1 MQRRPFFQPPKE
13 TIRINEHIRTFEVRV
28 IDADGKQLGV
38 LTVPA
43 AMERAKERGLDLVE
57 VSPTAQPPVCRIM
70 DFGKYKYEI
79 SKKQKASKAKQH
91 VIKVKEI
98 KFHPKTGENDYNYR
112 LVQAKEFLEKGFK
125 VKATVVF
132 RGREM
137 AHMEFG
143 SRWLKK
149 MAVDLDGLGAA
160 ETGSIQEGR
169 NVTTIFAP
177 VKHHTGG
184 TPPKPKPGAPVAPGA
199 PTPAAA
205 APKTAEAKPTDT
217 AKAVPAASA
226 VSASAASASAAS
238 APGTGEGRQEV
249 SAGPA

>member
-1 MQRRPFFQPPKE
+1 LQRRPFFSAPKE
-13 TIRINEHIRTFEVRV
+13 TIRINEHIRTYEVRV

-38 LTVPA
+38 LTVPVA
-43 AMERAKERGLDLVE
+43 LERAKERGLDLVE

-79 SKKQKASKAKQH
+79 SKKAKASKAKQH

-112 LVQAKEFLEKGFK
+112 LVQAKEFLEKGYK

-149 MAVDLDGLGAA
+149 MAVDLDGIGQA

-169 NVTTIFAP
+169 NVMTIFAP
-177 VKHHTGG
+177 VKHHVQ
-184 TPPKPKPGAPVAPGA
+184 PPVKPKAPAAPKAPGA
-199 PTPAAA
+199 EGAAAPTAAAA
-205 APKTAEAKPTDT
+205 APEGAPKG
-217 AKAVPAASA
+217 AA
-226 VSASAASASAAS
+226 
-238 APGTGEGRQEV
+238 GESREV
-249 SAGPA
+249 SPAGQA

>member
-13 TIRINEHIRTFEVRV
+13 TIRINEHIRTYEVRV

-43 AMERAKERGLDLVE
+43 ALERAKERGLDLVE

-112 LVQAKEFLEKGFK
+112 LVQAKEFLEKGYK

-149 MAVDLDGLGAA
+149 MAVDLAGVGAA

-184 TPPKPKPGAPVAPGA
+184 TPPKPKPGAPGTVAAATPKPGEAAKPVPA
-199 PTPAAA
+199 PAPAAA
-205 APKTAEAKPTDT
+205 SANA
-217 AKAVPAASA
+217 PAASP
-226 VSASAASASAAS
+226 
-238 APGTGEGRQEV
+238 APSEV
-249 SAGPA
+249 QSS

>member
-1 MQRRPFFQPPKE
+1 LQRRPFFSAPKE

-28 IDADGKQLGV
+28 IDADGAQLGV
-38 LTVPA
+38 LPVPVA
-43 AMERAKERGLDLVE
+43 LEKARERSLDLVE
-57 VSPTAQPPVCRIM
+57 VSPTSQPPVCRIM

-79 SKKQKASKAKQH
+79 SKKAKASKAKQH

-112 LVQAKEFLEKGFK
+112 LVQAKEFLDKGFK

-149 MAVDLDGLGAA
+149 MAVDLEGVGAA
-160 ETGSIQEGR
+160 ETGSMVEGR

-177 VKHHTGG
+177 VKHAGHHI
-184 TPPKPKPGAPVAPGA
+184 KPKKPITPAGTAPTIAGTAPVAS
-199 PTPAAA
+199 PAV
-205 APKTAEAKPTDT
+205 APKGPEAPQ
-217 AKAVPAASA
+217 ASVPQS
-226 VSASAASASAAS
+226 
-238 APGTGEGRQEV
+238 
-249 SAGPA
+249 

>member
-1 MQRRPFFQPPKE
+1 MQRRPFFTAPKE
-13 TIRINEHIRTFEVRV
+13 TIRINEHIRTYEVRV

-43 AMERAKERGLDLVE
+43 ALERAKERGLDLVE

-79 SKKQKASKAKQH
+79 SKKAKASKAKQH
-91 VIKVKEI
+91 IIKVKEI

-149 MAVDLDGLGAA
+149 MVVDLAGIGLA

-169 NVTTIFAP
+169 NVTTIFGP
-177 VKHHTGG
+177 VKHHVQ
-184 TPPKPKPGAPVAPGA
+184 PVAKPKPAGVPGEKPAAAPGA
-199 PTPAAA
+199 APAPEAAKSESGVTGESKEA
-205 APKTAEAKPTDT
+205 AP
-217 AKAVPAASA
+217 
-226 VSASAASASAAS
+226 
-238 APGTGEGRQEV
+238 
-249 SAGPA
+249 AGQA

>member
-1 MQRRPFFQPPKE
+1 MQRRPFFSAPKE
-13 TIRINEHIRTFEVRV
+13 TIRINEHIRTYEVRV

-38 LTVPA
+38 LTVPTA
-43 AMERAKERGLDLVE
+43 IERAKEKGLDLVE

-79 SKKQKASKAKQH
+79 SKKAKASKAKQH

-112 LVQAKEFLEKGFK
+112 LVQAKEFLDKGFK

-143 SRWLKK
+143 SRWLRK
-149 MAVDLDGLGAA
+149 MTADLSGVGQA

-177 VKHHTGG
+177 VKHHISV
-184 TPPKPKPGAPVAPGA
+184 PAKPKAPSAPKAPGA
-199 PTPAAA
+199 DGATDGAAETAVAAETAPAAETPAAS
-205 APKTAEAKPTDT
+205 EGAK
-217 AKAVPAASA
+217 
-226 VSASAASASAAS
+226 
-238 APGTGEGRQEV
+238 GESGESREV
-249 SAGPA
+249 SPAGQV

>member
-149 MAVDLDGLGAA
+149 MAVDLVGVGAA

-184 TPPKPKPGAPVAPGA
+184 TPPKPKPGTAVGAGPVTAAVAPKPG
-199 PTPAAA
+199 
-205 APKTAEAKPTDT
+205 EAKP
-217 AKAVPAASA
+217 A
-226 VSASAASASAAS
+226 
-238 APGTGEGRQEV
+238 APGSTAPAVASEGRAEV
-249 SAGPA
+249 PAGPA

>member
-1 MQRRPFFQPPKE
+1 
-13 TIRINEHIRTFEVRV
+13 VRV

-38 LTVPA
+38 LTVPVA
-43 AMERAKERGLDLVE
+43 LEKAKERGLDLVE

-79 SKKQKASKAKQH
+79 SKKAKASKAKQH
-91 VIKVKEI
+91 IIKVKEI

-149 MAVDLDGLGAA
+149 MVVDLVGIGLA

-169 NVTTIFAP
+169 NVTTIFGP
-177 VKHHTGG
+177 VKHHVQ
-184 TPPKPKPGAPVAPGA
+184 PVAKPKAPGETA
-199 PTPAAA
+199 GVVAVAKPAGTEVKTPASDAA
-205 APKTAEAKPTDT
+205 A
-217 AKAVPAASA
+217 KA
-226 VSASAASASAAS
+226 
-238 APGTGEGRQEV
+238 TGESREAAP
-249 SAGPA
+249 AGQA

>member
-13 TIRINEHIRTFEVRV
+13 TIRINEHIRTYEVRV

-43 AMERAKERGLDLVE
+43 ALEKARERGLDLVE

-70 DFGKYKYEI
+70 DFGKYKYEV

-149 MAVDLDGLGAA
+149 MAADLVGVGQA

-184 TPPKPKPGAPVAPGA
+184 TPPKPKPAGPAASPGSPAASAAPKAGEA
-199 PTPAAA
+199 KPAAA
-205 APKTAEAKPTDT
+205 P
-217 AKAVPAASA
+217 AVPAAQA
-226 VSASAASASAAS
+226 ASAAPA
-238 APGTGEGRQEV
+238 APGAGEGRAEV

>member
-1 MQRRPFFQPPKE
+1 LQRRPFFSAPKE
-13 TIRINEHIRTFEVRV
+13 TIRINEHIRTYEVRV

-43 AMERAKERGLDLVE
+43 AMEKAKERQLDLVE

-79 SKKQKASKAKQH
+79 SKKAKASKAKQH
-91 VIKVKEI
+91 IIKVKEI

-112 LVQAKEFLEKGFK
+112 LVQAKEFLDKGFK

-149 MAVDLDGLGAA
+149 MAVDLVGIGLA

-177 VKHHTGG
+177 VKHHV
-184 TPPKPKPGAPVAPGA
+184 PAVAKPKAPGE
-199 PTPAAA
+199 
-205 APKTAEAKPTDT
+205 PKSAGVAEVAGVGSEAKSPEI
-217 AKAVPAASA
+217 
-226 VSASAASASAAS
+226 S
-238 APGTGEGRQEV
+238 APE
-249 SAGPA
+249 SAKDSATLADPA

>member
-1 MQRRPFFQPPKE
+1 LQRRPFFSAPKE
-13 TIRINEHIRTFEVRV
+13 TIRINEHIRTYEVRV

-38 LTVPA
+38 LTVPVA
-43 AMERAKERGLDLVE
+43 LEKARERQLDLVE

-79 SKKQKASKAKQH
+79 SKKAKASKAKQH
-91 VIKVKEI
+91 IIKVKEI

-112 LVQAKEFLEKGFK
+112 LVQAKEFMEKGFK

-149 MAVDLDGLGAA
+149 MAVDLVGIGLA

-177 VKHHTGG
+177 VKHHV
-184 TPPKPKPGAPVAPGA
+184 PAVSKPKAPGE
-199 PTPAAA
+199 PKAAGSADA
-205 APKTAEAKPTDT
+205 AAEAKAPEASPTAGVEAPT
-217 AKAVPAASA
+217 ATA
-226 VSASAASASAAS
+226 
-238 APGTGEGRQEV
+238 E
-249 SAGPA
+249 

>member
-1 MQRRPFFQPPKE
+1 MQRRPFFSAPKE
-13 TIRINEHIRTFEVRV
+13 TIRINEHIRTYEVRV

-43 AMERAKERGLDLVE
+43 ALEKAKERSLDLVE

-79 SKKQKASKAKQH
+79 SKKAKASKAKQH
-91 VIKVKEI
+91 IIKVKEI

-149 MAVDLDGLGAA
+149 MTVDLVGVGLA

-177 VKHHTGG
+177 VKHHV
-184 TPPKPKPGAPVAPGA
+184 PAKPKA
-199 PTPAAA
+199 PAAA
-205 APKTAEAKPTDT
+205 KP
-217 AKAVPAASA
+217 AGAAGVEGAVSTSA
-226 VSASAASASAAS
+226 V
-238 APGTGEGRQEV
+238 EEV
-249 SAGPA
+249 EDADEEDDSESDAETSDAVAG

>member
-1 MQRRPFFQPPKE
+1 MQRRPFFSAPKE
-13 TIRINEHIRTFEVRV
+13 TIRINEHIRTYEVRV

-38 LTVPA
+38 LTVPVA
-43 AMERAKERGLDLVE
+43 IEKAKERGLDLVE

-79 SKKQKASKAKQH
+79 SKKAKASKAKQH
-91 VIKVKEI
+91 IIKVKEI

-149 MAVDLDGLGAA
+149 MVVDLAGIGLA

-169 NVTTIFAP
+169 NVTTIFGP
-177 VKHHTGG
+177 VKHHVQ
-184 TPPKPKPGAPVAPGA
+184 PVAKPKAPAAPGA
-199 PTPAAA
+199 KVEGAASVPGAA
-205 APKTAEAKPTDT
+205 APATEGTDAEA
-217 AKAVPAASA
+217 S
-226 VSASAASASAAS
+226 
-238 APGTGEGRQEV
+238 GENREV
-249 SAGPA
+249 SPAGQA

>member
-1 MQRRPFFQPPKE
+1 LQRRPFFSAPKE
-13 TIRINEHIRTFEVRV
+13 TIRINEHIRTYEVRV

-43 AMERAKERGLDLVE
+43 AMEKAKERQLDLVE

-79 SKKQKASKAKQH
+79 SKKAKASKAKQH
-91 VIKVKEI
+91 IIKVKEI

-149 MAVDLDGLGAA
+149 MAVDLVGIGLA

-177 VKHHTGG
+177 VKHHV
-184 TPPKPKPGAPVAPGA
+184 PAVVKPKAPGE
-199 PTPAAA
+199 
-205 APKTAEAKPTDT
+205 PK
-217 AKAVPAASA
+217 
-226 VSASAASASAAS
+226 ASAAVGAAAVGSVVNASAEEELDEPEDS
-238 APGTGEGRQEV
+238 EGSEDDFEIDEEAADPVQ
-249 SAGPA
+249 P

>member
-1 MQRRPFFQPPKE
+1 LQRRPFFSAPKE
-13 TIRINEHIRTFEVRV
+13 TIRINEHIRTYEVRV

-38 LTVPA
+38 LTVPVA
-43 AMERAKERGLDLVE
+43 LEKARERQLDLVE

-79 SKKQKASKAKQH
+79 SKKAKASKAKQH
-91 VIKVKEI
+91 IIKVKEI

-149 MAVDLDGLGAA
+149 MTVDLVGIGLA

-177 VKHHTGG
+177 VKHHVIA
-184 TPPKPKPGAPVAPGA
+184 PAKPKAPGESKPAGPGEVAAAGSA
-199 PTPAAA
+199 PKAPDAPEPAAPA
-205 APKTAEAKPTDT
+205 GVEVPEATAD
-217 AKAVPAASA
+217 
-226 VSASAASASAAS
+226 
-238 APGTGEGRQEV
+238 
-249 SAGPA
+249 

>member
-1 MQRRPFFQPPKE
+1 M
-13 TIRINEHIRTFEVRV
+13 RV
-28 IDADGKQLGV
+28 IGSGGEQLGIIPV
-38 LTVPA
+38 DQAL
-43 AMERAKERGLDLVE
+43 AKAREEGLDLVE
-57 VSPTAQPPVCRIM
+57 VAPNERPSVCRIM

-112 LVQAKEFLEKGFK
+112 LVQAKEFLDKGYK

-149 MAVDLDGLGAA
+149 MAVDLDGVGQA

-184 TPPKPKPGAPVAPGA
+184 TPPKPKPGTV
-199 PTPAAA
+199 PAAA
-205 APKTAEAKPTDT
+205 APKPGEAKP
-217 AKAVPAASA
+217 AAPASPAPAA
-226 VSASAASASAAS
+226 AS
-238 APGTGEGRQEV
+238 EGRAEV
-249 SAGPA
+249 PAGPA

>member
-1 MQRRPFFQPPKE
+1 MQRRPFFTPPKE
-13 TIRINEHIRTFEVRV
+13 TIRINEHIRTYEVRV
-28 IDADGKQLGV
+28 IDADGSQLGV

-43 AMERAKERGLDLVE
+43 ALEKSRERGLDLVE
-57 VSPTAQPPVCRIM
+57 VSPTSQPPVCRIM

-79 SKKQKASKAKQH
+79 SKKAKASKAKQH

-149 MAVDLDGLGAA
+149 MAADLEGVGQA
-160 ETGSIQEGR
+160 ETGSLVEGR

-177 VKHHTGG
+177 AKGG
-184 TPPKPKPGAPVAPGA
+184 QHLKPKPKPTVTSAPATPATATPGAPGA
-199 PTPAAA
+199 AASPAKAA
-205 APKTAEAKPTDT
+205 DSAPKGPEKSQAG
-217 AKAVPAASA
+217 VP
-226 VSASAASASAAS
+226 
-238 APGTGEGRQEV
+238 
-249 SAGPA
+249 

>member
-1 MQRRPFFQPPKE
+1 LQRRPFFSAPKE
-13 TIRINEHIRTFEVRV
+13 TIRINEHIRTYEVRV

-38 LTVPA
+38 LTVPVA
-43 AMERAKERGLDLVE
+43 IEKAKERGLDLVE

-79 SKKQKASKAKQH
+79 SKKAKASKAKQH
-91 VIKVKEI
+91 IIKVKEI

-149 MAVDLDGLGAA
+149 MVVDLAGIGLA

-169 NVTTIFAP
+169 NVTTIFGP
-177 VKHHTGG
+177 VKHHVQPVPG
-184 TPPKPKPGAPVAPGA
+184 PAKPKAPSAPKVAGAEGEVAAPVAA
-199 PTPAAA
+199 PAPEAPEAA
-205 APKTAEAKPTDT
+205 KEA
-217 AKAVPAASA
+217 S
-226 VSASAASASAAS
+226 
-238 APGTGEGRQEV
+238 GENREV
-249 SAGPA
+249 SPAGQA

>member
-1 MQRRPFFQPPKE
+1 M
-13 TIRINEHIRTFEVRV
+13 RV

-38 LTVPA
+38 LTVPV
-43 AMERAKERGLDLVE
+43 AMEKAKERQLDLVE

-79 SKKQKASKAKQH
+79 SKKAKASKAKQH
-91 VIKVKEI
+91 IIKVKEI

-112 LVQAKEFLEKGFK
+112 LVQAKEFLDKGFK

-149 MAVDLDGLGAA
+149 MTVDLVGIGLA

-177 VKHHTGG
+177 VKHHV
-184 TPPKPKPGAPVAPGA
+184 PAVAKPKAPGELKPAKLADGATVESEVKSPEAEAPVR
-199 PTPAAA
+199 
-205 APKTAEAKPTDT
+205 
-217 AKAVPAASA
+217 AKATETTADSA
-226 VSASAASASAAS
+226 Q
-238 APGTGEGRQEV
+238 P
-249 SAGPA
+249 

>member
-1 MQRRPFFQPPKE
+1 MQRRPFFSAPKE
-13 TIRINEHIRTFEVRV
+13 TIRINEHIRTYEVRV

-43 AMERAKERGLDLVE
+43 ALEKAKERALDLVE

-79 SKKQKASKAKQH
+79 SKKAKASKAKQH
-91 VIKVKEI
+91 IIKVKEI

-149 MAVDLDGLGAA
+149 MVVDLAGIGLA

-169 NVTTIFAP
+169 NVTTIFGP
-177 VKHHTGG
+177 VKHHVQPVPG
-184 TPPKPKPGAPVAPGA
+184 PAKPKAPSAPKVPGAEGA
-199 PTPAAA
+199 TPAS
-205 APKTAEAKPTDT
+205 EA
-217 AKAVPAASA
+217 AVPASDG
-226 VSASAASASAAS
+226 AAKEDAGESREAA
-238 APGTGEGRQEV
+238 P
-249 SAGPA
+249 AGQA

>member
-1 MQRRPFFQPPKE
+1 LQRRPFFTPPKE

-28 IDADGKQLGV
+28 IDADGSQLGV

-43 AMERAKERGLDLVE
+43 ALEKSRERGLDLVE
-57 VSPTAQPPVCRIM
+57 VSPTSQPPVCRIM

-79 SKKQKASKAKQH
+79 SKKAKASKAKQH
-91 VIKVKEI
+91 IIKVKEI

-112 LVQAKEFLEKGFK
+112 LVQAKEFLDKGFK

-149 MAVDLDGLGAA
+149 MAVDLEGVGAA
-160 ETGSIQEGR
+160 ETGSMVEGR

-177 VKHHTGG
+177 VKHQGQHIK
-184 TPPKPKPGAPVAPGA
+184 PKPKPA
-199 PTPAAA
+199 TPAAA
-205 APKTAEAKPTDT
+205 PGTPGATAAT
-217 AKAVPAASA
+217 AAPAAASPA
-226 VSASAASASAAS
+226 VSKGPETS
-238 APGTGEGRQEV
+238 Q
-249 SAGPA
+249 AGVPQS

>member
-1 MQRRPFFQPPKE
+1 LQRRPFFSAPKE
-13 TIRINEHIRTFEVRV
+13 TIRINEHIRTYEVRV

-38 LTVPA
+38 LTVPVA
-43 AMERAKERGLDLVE
+43 LERAKERGLDLVE

-79 SKKQKASKAKQH
+79 SKKAKASKAKQH
-91 VIKVKEI
+91 IIKVKEI

-149 MAVDLDGLGAA
+149 MVVDLVGIGLA

-169 NVTTIFAP
+169 NVTTIFGP
-177 VKHHTGG
+177 VKHHVSV
-184 TPPKPKPGAPVAPGA
+184 PAKPKAPGE
-199 PTPAAA
+199 T
-205 APKTAEAKPTDT
+205 TGAKPVGTEV
-217 AKAVPAASA
+217 KATA
-226 VSASAASASAAS
+226 VSAAVPGSDAPASAAL
-238 APGTGEGRQEV
+238 AVPVKGTGESREV
-249 SAGPA
+249 SPAGQA

>member
-1 MQRRPFFQPPKE
+1 MQRRPFLGPPKE
-13 TIRINEHIRTFEVRV
+13 TIRINEHIRTYEVRV

-38 LTVPA
+38 LTVPVA
-43 AMERAKERGLDLVE
+43 LEKARERQLDLVE

-79 SKKQKASKAKQH
+79 SKKAKASKAKQH
-91 VIKVKEI
+91 IIKVKEI

-112 LVQAKEFLEKGFK
+112 LVQAKEFLDKGFK

-149 MAVDLDGLGAA
+149 MAVDLAGIGLA

-177 VKHHTGG
+177 VKHHVPAVAKPKAPGE
-184 TPPKPKPGAPVAPGA
+184 PKPAGAADAAAVGSTPKSPEVTTPVDVEAPGA
-199 PTPAAA
+199 
-205 APKTAEAKPTDT
+205 TADQVQP
-217 AKAVPAASA
+217 
-226 VSASAASASAAS
+226 
-238 APGTGEGRQEV
+238 
-249 SAGPA
+249 